1 MSFFRNM
8 KTRLHQRYLTPLQ
21 KYRFLFEELVKRDFK
36 RKYKGTVLGMGWSV
50 LSPLLQLLVMR
61 LIFTQFFG
69 RDTPHYTSYL
79 FCGLLIY
86 HYFRESTVS
95 GMSSLTANAGIF
107 GKVNV
112 PKYLFILSKN
122 VSSLITF
129 GLTLCVFFV
138 FVAIDHIAFSWR
150 FLALVYPV
158 VCLIAFNIGV
168 GMILS
173 ALFIFFRDTSY
184 LYDIFTLLLRYMC
197 AIFYRIDSFPEK
209 VQRLFLINP
218 VYCYI
223 KYFRV
228 VVVDGGMPSA
238 AYHLLCAG
246 YAAAVLVIGAVIY
259 KKYNTRFMYY
269 I

>member
-1 MSFFRNM
+1 MNLIAGIKKRMN
-8 KTRLHQRYLTPLQ
+8 TRVVVPLR
-21 KYRFLFEELVKRDFK
+21 KNWFLFEELVKRDFK
-36 RKYKGTVLGMGWSV
+36 LKYKGTFLGMGWSI

-86 HYFRESTVS
+86 HYFRESTKS
-95 GMSSLTANAGIF
+95 GMSSLISNAGIF
-107 GKVNV
+107 SKVRV
-112 PKYLFILSKN
+112 PKYLFLLSKN
-122 VSSLITF
+122 VSALINF
-129 GLTLCVFFV
+129 GLILCVFFV

-150 FLALVYPV
+150 FLSLLYPV
-158 VCLIAFNIGV
+158 VCLVGFNVGM

-184 LYDIFTLLLRYMC
+184 LYDVFTLLLRYMC
-197 AIFYRIDSFPEK
+197 AIFYRVDSFSEQ

-223 KYFRV
+223 KYFRI
-228 VVVDGGMPSA
+228 VVVDGAMPSGKF
-238 AYHLLCAG
+238 HLLCAA
-246 YAAAVLVIGAVIY
+246 YAAAVLIIGSLIY
-259 KKYNTRFMYY
+259 KKYNTKFLYY